1 MWSTFK
7 AIFWAFLGIRSAK
20 GYDADREKL
29 KIHQVV
35 IAGVVCALIFVGM
48 LFVLVKFITAK

>member
-29 KIHQVV
+29 KIYQVM

-48 LFVLVKFITAK
+48 LLVLVKFITAK